1 MHLVKNTRETFMC
14 PTLFDDYLY
23 VLTKVLQFNAIQH
36 KFSMIFSV
44 FQIPEISMD
53 KLLIN
58 IIYHINV

>member
-1 MHLVKNTRETFMC
+1 MC
-14 PTLFDDYLY
+14 PALLDDYLY
-23 VLTKVLQFNAIQH
+23 VLTKVLQINAIQN